1 MCGHS
6 PKAMGQNRI
15 RVLDGIGCNA
25 DIVSSLH
32 SCHVAAEPSAR
43 HLGFGSSRFVAMRKM
58 VMINWSFRNRRE
70 ARFDT

>member
-6 PKAMGQNRI
+6 PKAMGQNPI

-43 HLGFGSSRFVAMRKM
+43 HLGLGFPVRSHEENGDDQLEVP
-58 VMINWSFRNRRE
+58 
-70 ARFDT
+70 